1 MRSPSEQA
9 ARRANA
15 VVQGWLESCTRRG
28 GKRPRNTIS
37 VCIAI
42 LDALRAKCPLERSEI
57 VSEGGEIGCARGPL
71 KHTLEKYG
79 IPGFLKEVT
88 TRQGHQDGQ
97 KLLKGLKYGS
107 ILQEVPAPERDAILA
122 DLIGILL
129 AEAATFIARKHLR
142 ITCSREMAP
151 GAWIGELLDQ
161 ARGRSG
167 GRVEQHLVGAKLT
180 RAHPNIDVPVHPGA
194 AADVQTGR
202 AGDFQVGTTVY
213 HVTAAPGPG
222 VIEKCKANIH
232 AGLSPVLLVP
242 LAEKPRAELRAED
255 LGMSG
260 RITIVG
266 IEDFLAINIIELS
279 DGERHEFIGVMRD
292 IVNEYNRRIE
302 EVETDKSLRIDLD

>member
-1 MRSPSEQA
+1 MRGTSDLT
-9 ARRANA
+9 ARKAR
-15 VVQGWLESCTRRG
+15 GILEKWLESCRRN
-28 GKRPRNTIS
+28 GKLSRNTIS
-37 VCIAI
+37 VGIVI
-42 LDALRAKCPLERSEI
+42 LDSLRAKCPLDRSEI
-57 VSEGGEIGCARGPL
+57 ISDGGEISGARSALGGI
-71 KHTLEKYG
+71 LEKYG
-79 IPGFLKEVT
+79 IPGFLKEAT
-88 TRQGHQDGQ
+88 TRQVHQDGQ
-97 KLLKGLKYGS
+97 RLLESLKYGKIFQDIS
-107 ILQEVPAPERDAILA
+107 PPQRDAILA
-122 DLIGILL
+122 DLIEILL
-129 AEAATFIARKHLR
+129 GEARTWIARQHLKM
-142 ITCSREMAP
+142 TCSREMAP
-151 GAWIGELLDQ
+151 GAWIGEILDQ

-180 RAHPNIDVPVHPGA
+180 RAHPNIDVPVHPGT

-222 VIEKCKANIH
+222 VVEKCRANIH

-279 DGERHEFIGVMRD
+279 DGERQEFIGVMRD